1 MSNKVSPGKQ
11 NYKCFIVYKDD
22 YKFEIIKW
30 EGAQRV
36 LLRINK
42 ILGDDRLL
50 EKCNKIWDKFS
61 KSIKKEFD
69 SEPIQSEKY
78 LGTNKKSYGQIK
90 IFS

>member
-50 EKCNKIWDKFS
+50 
-61 KSIKKEFD
+61 KEFD
-69 SEPIQSEKY
+69 SEPIESEKY